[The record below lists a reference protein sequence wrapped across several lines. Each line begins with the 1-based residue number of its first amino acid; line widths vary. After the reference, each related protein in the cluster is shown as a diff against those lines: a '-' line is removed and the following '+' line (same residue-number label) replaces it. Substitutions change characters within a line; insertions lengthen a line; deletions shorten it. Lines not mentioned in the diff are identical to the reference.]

1 MNPLRSVLADNPGP
15 FTLEGTRTYILGQGN
30 VAVIDPGPDLPSHVR
45 AVARSVQAAERVTVV
60 LTHGHGDHA
69 GGTDALEAALADAGH
84 DVRLVG
90 AGHPGAQALAEGESV
105 VTDAGALVAV
115 HTPGHAREH
124 LCLHW
129 PDGEALFA
137 GDMVLGR
144 GDTTWVA
151 EYPGCVADYL
161 ASLSKLEA
169 LPLSRVLPAHGPEID
184 DPGDLWRR
192 YRAHREDRIAAVRA
206 AMVGRPGATRE
217 QILET
222 VYGDT
227 VPAGLAGAA
236 LQSLGA
242 LVEYVEAHPG
252 ATP

>member
-1 MNPLRSVLADNPGP
+1 
-15 FTLEGTRTYILGQGN
+15 

-45 AVARSVQAAERVTVV
+45 AVVHSVEGADRVAVV

-69 GGTDALEAALADAGH
+69 GGTDALEGALAEAGH

-90 AGHPGAQALAEGESV
+90 AGHARVQALTEGEMV
-105 VTDAGALVAV
+105 ETDAGTLVAI
-115 HTPGHAREH
+115 HTPGHSKEH
-124 LCLHW
+124 LCFHW
-129 PDGEALFA
+129 PEGEALFA
-137 GDMVLGR
+137 GDMVLGK

-169 LPLSRVLPAHGPEID
+169 LPLSRVFPAHGPEVT
-184 DPGDLWRR
+184 DPADLWRR
-192 YRAHREDRIAAVRA
+192 YRAHREERIAAVRA
-206 AMVGRPGATRE
+206 AMAGRPGATRE
-217 QILET
+217 QILES
-222 VYGDT
+222 VYGDA

-242 LVEYVEAHPG
+242 LLEYVEAHPG